1 VAKST
6 SSGHRFIGLALM
18 GGAVPIA
25 GIALA
30 IFAGVV
36 PVGEDIRGTLAGVLA
51 LVAAVDLLAG
61 FWFLRSS
68 LSA

>member
-1 VAKST
+1 VAKGT
-6 SSGHRFIGLALM
+6 TSGHRFIGLALM

-25 GIALA
+25 GIAVA
-30 IFAGVV
+30 IYAGVM
-36 PVGEDIRGTLAGVLA
+36 PVSDDIRATLAGVLA

-68 LSA
+68 FSA